1 MNDDKKIDEIEAP
14 SAPEPPSPP
23 KPPAPK
29 PPAPKPPAATP
40 PVPEPA
46 QGLETQAW
54 SPEPEEILDDA
65 PPKSPVA
72 AALLSLVPFGLGHLY
87 LGQYSRAL
95 AFFVGFWV
103 PILVLGVP
111 LLGIF
116 FYFFAIFDAFRQ
128 AQLINLAA
136 GEGRERPANAF
147 QGGLAA
153 GVFLVVLG
161 GVLLC
166 REWID
171 FYEVREFIQTWYPAI
186 LVLVGVY
193 FIYGAIKENRRPEE
207 DDESEGY

>member
-1 MNDDKKIDEIEAP
+1 MNDEQKFEEIGVPA
-14 SAPEPPSPP
+14 APEPPKPP
-23 KPPAPK
+23 QPPAPR
-29 PPAPKPPAATP
+29 PPEPKE
-40 PVPEPA
+40 PEPA
-46 QGLETQAW
+46 EALEPQEW
-54 SPEPEEILDDA
+54 SPDPDEAVKDDA
-65 PPKSPVA
+65 SPKSPVA

-136 GEGRERPANAF
+136 GEGRDLPGGPF

-161 GVLLC
+161 AVLMC
-166 REWID
+166 RNWID
-171 FYEVREFIQTWYPAI
+171 FYWVREFLQAWWPAI
-186 LVLVGVY
+186 LILVGAF
-193 FIYGAIKENRRPEE
+193 FIYGAVKENRQS
-207 DDESEGY
+207 DEGDEIDEF